1 MYAPPLISSLSAA
14 SLAKTPAS
22 QQAWV
27 SLGGCIATPAHVL
40 GVLLR
45 PPRAAPAITVPIS
58 CRQTSREQGCPPD
71 PPLPLALA
79 IPVPSFSHR
88 DAGGLLF
95 TNMRRVVDCPTTQPQ
110 ASLIPAM
117 VQLA

>member
-1 MYAPPLISSLSAA
+1 M
-14 SLAKTPAS
+14 
-22 QQAWV
+22 
-27 SLGGCIATPAHVL
+27 ATPSHVL
-40 GVLLR
+40 GGLLR
-45 PPRAAPAITVPIS
+45 LPCAAPAITVPIS
-58 CRQTSREQGCPPD
+58 CRQTSRGQGCPPD

-79 IPVPSFSHR
+79 IPMPSFSHR